1 MMIRPQKPG
10 LEVVKRYLGVEA
22 RKVAEHQILLRNL
35 DLFLKL
41 TMERIC

>member
-10 LEVVKRYLGVEA
+10 LGVVKRYLGVEV
-22 RKVAEHQILLRNL
+22 RKVAELQILLRNL